1 MAQNKAIYR
10 SRPVDDLEDLS
21 WFEQD

>member
-1 MAQNKAIYR
+1 MAQMKVIYR